1 MVQSVNPNLNNY
13 MVQNTGMSQPN
24 VQQTLAKSTEAVT
37 DTVESNALVNSAMGI
52 DKNSMLLSIP
62 LVALIKFINNGLMSG
77 DEGKSLVGKIANF
90 GDKISDKFNLGKL
103 DGKGQKLVNS
113 FKTNKYTK
121 YFTDDFKAIP
131 KSSMARTTKMSEKY
145 ATALIETLTSNGVD
159 VSAIQAKLDAGKP
172 IVDDLIKAADDFLL
186 TSPAKGSK
194 QISGLRNMLKAAD
207 SQVGKTALGKTMSK
221 GFLKTKEIAFS
232 TSDFLSK
239 NPLSFLMDFFSIALF
254 AGVLIRATQ
263 ESKEAPK
270 GEKVATFMHVLS
282 QDYAPLMIM
291 QPATSLAYKLG
302 GNKYRGMT
310 KDGRKAFADLIKNTN
325 ANKTLTKEGYKIAKM
340 QQKLYLKGVDEK
352 QVKKLAGETL
362 ENATKMFKTLK
373 KQGAKLNP
381 IEKLLKSAG
390 TILDTGLDTIK
401 SPTLK
406 GKIGNKLKGFA
417 GGFGRFV
424 LILFVLQPLLQKPIT
439 KLVHK
444 IFGEPKAYLAKQ
456 KAAEEAEKAKDAEQQ
471 NAQNPQGVAPQ
482 AQIPNSNTNL
492 VNMYTQPQVAQ
503 QPQAYNPQQPFAV
516 PTQAPASQPIA
527 ATPVSSS
534 ERYIPSIAVNHA
546 AQDTSVIDAQ
556 AEAILRSTDALMAR
570 ARKCL

>member
-1 MVQSVNPNLNNY
+1 MVQGVNPNLNNY

-62 LVALIKFINNGLMSG
+62 LVALIKFINDGLMSG
-77 DEGKSLVGKIANF
+77 QESKSLVGKIANL
-90 GDKISDKFNLGKL
+90 GDKISDKLKLGKF
-103 DGKGQKLVNS
+103 DGSGAKLSNALKS
-113 FKTNKYTK
+113 NKYTK

-145 ATALIETLTSNGVD
+145 ATALMETLKSKGVD
-159 VSAIQAKLDAGKP
+159 VSAIQAKLDAGNSV
-172 IVDDLIKAADDFLL
+172 VDDLVKAADDFLL
-186 TSPAKGSK
+186 TNPAKGK
-194 QISGLRNMLKAAD
+194 NQISGLRNMLKAAD
-207 SQVGKTALGKTMSK
+207 SKVGKTALGKTMSK

-239 NPLSFLMDFFSIALF
+239 NPMSLLMDFFSIALF
-254 AGVLIRATQ
+254 AGVLIRASQ
-263 ESKEAPK
+263 EAKEAPK

-310 KDGRKAFADLIKNTN
+310 KEGRKAFADLIKNTN
-325 ANKTLTKEGYKIAKM
+325 ATKTLTKEGYKIAKM

-352 QVKKLAGETL
+352 QVKKLTGETL

-390 TILDTGLDTIK
+390 TILDTGLDTLK

-444 IFGEPKAYLAKQ
+444 IFGEPKSYLEKQ
-456 KAAEEAEKAKDAEQQ
+456 KAAEEAEKAKE
-471 NAQNPQGVAPQ
+471 NPQAVAPQ
-482 AQIPNSNTNL
+482 SQIPTSNTNL
-492 VNMYTQPQVAQ
+492 INMYTQPQVVQ
-503 QPQAYNPQQPFAV
+503 QPQVANQQQPFSV
-516 PTQAPASQPIA
+516 QTQSTASQPIA
-527 ATPVSSS
+527 AAPVAESG
-534 ERYIPSIAVNHA
+534 RYIPSITVNHA
-546 AQDTSVIDAQ
+546 AQDTSAIDAQ